1 MVFLFIGNGGRPA
14 KIALH
19 DPDDLMKELGS
30 KGVVVKNKEETI
42 REIAQNNNK
51 ENVEILNLI
60 F

>member
-1 MVFLFIGNGGRPA
+1 MA

-30 KGVVVKNKEETI
+30 KGVVVKDKEETI
-42 REIAQNNNK
+42 LEIAQNNNK
-51 ENVEILNLI
+51 ENVEVLNLI